1 MPRSTILIP
10 VIVVLVHPPVIR
22 QRLPNST
29 MVSFSPCNTLLRRP
43 KLRPAD
49 SKRESSS
56 SMHRSQLHSRG
67 RHKGD
72 SLSNENVVWAAK
84 LRAANAEATTGACFE
99 HSQQPSVR
107 RAKTRMRLGTRSKA
121 PLGEVLNHIPP
132 LAHQPARVI
141 GGQRTNGSRSS
152 LLQEFA
158 GLQPPHPFSEPR
170 WNADQR
176 GGPDQR
182 GGQPARR
189 EGGGVRLRVL
199 VGRRSGR
206 ATQIISVE

>member
-1 MPRSTILIP
+1 MPRSTILFLIP

-141 GGQRTNGSRSS
+141 GGQRTSGSRRPLAFN
-152 LLQEFA
+152 LLIR
-158 GLQPPHPFSEPR
+158 FS
-170 WNADQR
+170 DR
-176 GGPDQR
+176 GGMRTSEEDSQPECQMATD
-182 GGQPARR
+182 GGP
-189 EGGGVRLRVL
+189 V
-199 VGRRSGR
+199 
-206 ATQIISVE
+206 ISETDPPLPVVKKR